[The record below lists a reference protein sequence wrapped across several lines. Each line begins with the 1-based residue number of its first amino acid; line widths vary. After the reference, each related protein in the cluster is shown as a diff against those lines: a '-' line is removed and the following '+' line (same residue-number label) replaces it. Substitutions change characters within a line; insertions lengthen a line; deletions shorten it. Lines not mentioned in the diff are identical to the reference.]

1 MYKITASGVRR
12 LSDNTDISTD
22 PTSKDWR
29 KYQKWL
35 DEGNTPEPKET
46 EEEKEISKGRKIKA
60 LEIAIVDMR
69 VRKDGAVLEGLTDLE
84 TETETELAEL
94 RAELES
100 EIAE

>member
-1 MYKITASGVRR
+1 MYKLTASGVRR
-12 LSDNTDISTD
+12 LSDNVDIPNNSAN
-22 PTSKDWR
+22 KDWR

-46 EEEKEISKGRKIKA
+46 EEEKEINKGRRIKA

-69 VRKDGAVLEGLTDLE
+69 VRGDGASAEGLTDLE
-84 TETETELAEL
+84 TESDAELVSL
-94 RAELES
+94 RAELAA